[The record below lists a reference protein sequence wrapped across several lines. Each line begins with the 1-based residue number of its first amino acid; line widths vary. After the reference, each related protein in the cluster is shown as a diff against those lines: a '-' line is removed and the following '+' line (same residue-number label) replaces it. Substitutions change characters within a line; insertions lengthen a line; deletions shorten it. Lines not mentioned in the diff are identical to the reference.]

1 MSYSAK
7 EIDKSHVLSIKDAE
21 KNSIKAELTA
31 FPDILNDLFTGAESI
46 LQEPHGCF
54 EQVSSSTFPNILAL
68 QFLNQS
74 GLVNDKVQKEALN
87 YIQSG
92 YNRLVAYEIKGGG
105 FEWFGHPPAHEG
117 LTAYGLIQ
125 FNEMKKV
132 YNGVDE
138 KMMERTLQWLTNR
151 RNGKGGFKQNAG
163 KYGFSGASEDVTNA
177 YITFALSEIGSKDI
191 LAEYNEALAEVLKSN
206 DMYRMALV
214 ACTAFNLEKTD
225 DYERL
230 INIFKTKIKTSGFV
244 NMKAD
249 HSIVRSYGNSLQI
262 ETVSQ
267 WTIAL
272 MKPSTP
278 SNLQLINE
286 CIQQILR
293 GRSYGQFG
301 STQGTTLALKAL
313 TEYAKIVRTAKQ
325 DGEITVLIDNKM
337 AERLSYKKD
346 TRGKMVLR
354 DFASNLNTNKEQ
366 ELRVRFDGTSDPL
379 PYSVDLQ
386 WYTKLPQSNNQC
398 KVNLVTSLS
407 SESVKV
413 NETVRLT
420 TVIKNKTREGLPMTV
435 ALIGIPAGLS
445 VQPWQLKELQEK
457 RVFDFYEIINGNL
470 VIYYREMAPE
480 GQSTINLD
488 LKAEIPGSY
497 LGTASS
503 AYLYYTNEYKDW
515 VKGNSITINK

>member
-1 MSYSAK
+1 
-7 EIDKSHVLSIKDAE
+7 
-21 KNSIKAELTA
+21 
-31 FPDILNDLFTGAESI
+31 
-46 LQEPHGCF
+46 
-54 EQVSSSTFPNILAL
+54 
-68 QFLNQS
+68 
-74 GLVNDKVQKEALN
+74 
-87 YIQSG
+87 
-92 YNRLVAYEIKGGG
+92 
-105 FEWFGHPPAHEG
+105 
-117 LTAYGLIQ
+117 
-125 FNEMKKV
+125 
-132 YNGVDE
+132 
-138 KMMERTLQWLTNR
+138 
-151 RNGKGGFKQNAG
+151 
-163 KYGFSGASEDVTNA
+163 
-177 YITFALSEIGSKDI
+177 
-191 LAEYNEALAEVLKSN
+191 
-206 DMYRMALV
+206 MYRMALV

-354 DFASNLNTNKEQ
+354 DFCEQ
-366 ELRVRFDGTSDPL
+366 S
-379 PYSVDLQ
+379 
-386 WYTKLPQSNNQC
+386 
-398 KVNLVTSLS
+398 
-407 SESVKV
+407 
-413 NETVRLT
+413 
-420 TVIKNKTREGLPMTV
+420 
-435 ALIGIPAGLS
+435 
-445 VQPWQLKELQEK
+445 
-457 RVFDFYEIINGNL
+457 
-470 VIYYREMAPE
+470 
-480 GQSTINLD
+480 
-488 LKAEIPGSY
+488 
-497 LGTASS
+497 
-503 AYLYYTNEYKDW
+503 
-515 VKGNSITINK
+515 